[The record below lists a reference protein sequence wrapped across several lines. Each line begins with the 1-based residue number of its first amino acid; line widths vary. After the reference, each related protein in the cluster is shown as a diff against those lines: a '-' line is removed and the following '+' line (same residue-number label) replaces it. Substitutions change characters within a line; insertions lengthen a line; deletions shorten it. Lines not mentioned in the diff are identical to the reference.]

1 MARLSQ
7 TYYEMKRTSL
17 YSSLCSSTSL
27 QRDNQIR
34 KEIEKLEQEW
44 EEQNNIK
51 SPIVFE
57 LEKKRKMGK
66 KK

>member
-34 KEIEKLEQEW
+34 KEIEKLEREW

-51 SPIVFE
+51 APIVFE
-57 LEKKRKMGK
+57 VEKKRKRGK

>member
-1 MARLSQ
+1 MVKLSQ

-17 YSSLCSSTSL
+17 YSALCSSTSL

-34 KEIEKLEQEW
+34 KEIEKLEREW

-51 SPIVFE
+51 APVVFE
-57 LEKKRKMGK
+57 LEKKRKRGK